1 MPRGGSPSVPELAEG
16 RLVAWFSFALALLI
30 ALEAFSFR
38 AALSAIENERRVRHS
53 HQVLSELDQT
63 LSTLKD
69 AETGQRGYLITGS
82 EGYLA
87 PYTAAVGDVEQE
99 RKRLRALVAEDP
111 VQGRL
116 LPVLEASIA
125 AKLGELEETV
135 AVRRTRGLPAAQ
147 AIVLSGRGKVS
158 MDQIRGVVAAMR
170 GEEESARLRRSAESE
185 VSVRLARLVLLASGF
200 VAVAIF
206 ALFFY
211 QVRRS
216 LRHRQVLFAREE
228 AARREAEQANRL
240 KDEFLATV
248 SHELRTPLN
257 AVLGWARM
265 LRTGTLDPAASERGL
280 DAIERNAKMQA
291 QLIEDLLDVSR
302 IVSGKLRLDPRAAD
316 LAGIVESAM
325 DVVRPSAEARAITLA
340 SVLDPAAGAITGDAD
355 RLQQVVWN
363 LLSNAVKFTG
373 KGGRVEVRLQRVDS
387 LIELTVRDD
396 GQGIAPEFLPHVLE
410 LFRQAD
416 ASSTRGQ
423 MGLGIGLAIARRIV
437 EMHGGTIRAASAGLG
452 AGATFAVSLPVRAI
466 AALPAASEAP
476 AMSSLAAL
484 RGIRILVVDD
494 QPDGREL
501 VRAALSQCGAEVRT
515 VDSARAAREAVEAWR
530 PDVLVSDIGMPG
542 EDGYALIRQIRGLP
556 ADKGGLTLAVALTAY
571 ARVEDRMKTLAAGF
585 HMHVPKPVEPSEL
598 VAIVQSLVGGT
609 PEDAASPTGPVLV
622 NRTAP

>member
-1 MPRGGSPSVPELAEG
+1 MPRGGSPNVPALSEG
-16 RLVAWFSFALALLI
+16 RLVAWFSLALALLI
-30 ALEAFSFR
+30 ALAVFSYR
-38 AALSAIENERRVRHS
+38 ATLSAIESERSVRHS
-53 HQVLSELDQT
+53 DQVLGELEQT
-63 LSTLKD
+63 LATLTD
-69 AETGQRGYLITGS
+69 AETGQRGFLVTGS
-82 EGYLA
+82 EDYLA
-87 PYTAAVGDVEQE
+87 PYTAAVGAVEE
-99 RKRLRALVAEDP
+99 HRNRLRALVAGNP

-116 LPVLEASIA
+116 LPVLESSIA
-125 AKLGELEETV
+125 TKLSELEETV

-158 MDQIRGVVAAMR
+158 MDQIRGVVAAMKS
-170 GEEESARLRRSAESE
+170 EEESARQRRSAESD
-185 VSVRLARLVLLASGF
+185 VSVRLARLVLLASGL

-216 LRHRQVLFAREE
+216 LRHRVALFAREQE
-228 AARREAEQANRL
+228 ARREAEQANRL

-265 LRTGTLDPAASERGL
+265 LREGTLDAKASARGL
-280 DAIERNAKMQA
+280 DAIERNARVQA
-291 QLIEDLLDVSR
+291 QLVEDLLDVSR
-302 IVSGKLRLDPRAAD
+302 IISGKLRLDPRPAD
-316 LAGIVESAM
+316 LAGIVESAL

-340 SVLDPAAGAITGDAD
+340 TVLDPAAGVITGDAD

-373 KGGRVEVRLQRVDS
+373 KGGRVDVRLQRVDS
-387 LIELTVRDD
+387 QLELTVRDD
-396 GQGIAPEFLPHVLE
+396 GQGIAPEFLPHVFE

-437 EMHGGTIRAASAGLG
+437 EMHGGTIRASSAGLG
-452 AGATFAVSLPVRAI
+452 AGATFTVSLPVRAI
-466 AALPAASEAP
+466 HEAPKASEVPAARGP
-476 AMSSLAAL
+476 ASL
-484 RGIRILVVDD
+484 RGIRILVADD

-515 VDSARAAREAVEAWR
+515 VDSARGALEAVEAWR

-585 HMHVPKPVEPSEL
+585 QMHVPKPVEPSEL
-598 VAIVQSLVGGT
+598 VAIVESLVGGA
-609 PEDAASPTGPVLV
+609 PNAAAGPTGPVLV
-622 NRTAP
+622 SPIDP